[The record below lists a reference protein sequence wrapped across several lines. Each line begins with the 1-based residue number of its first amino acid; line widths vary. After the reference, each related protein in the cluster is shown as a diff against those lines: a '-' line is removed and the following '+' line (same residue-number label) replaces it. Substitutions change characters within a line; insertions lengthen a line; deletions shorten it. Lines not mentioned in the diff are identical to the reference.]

1 MVAGGPVRPWHKLTE
16 LPVRAAGDGSVVL
29 DDGWREQMSKQAD
42 ARASNKRQ
50 RGQPRRKSS
59 AGTAIDN
66 SVAKEG
72 FDLADKLK
80 QLDERKRDLTSGIK
94 KPVLYSFVV
103 DQTLFYV
110 S

>member
-1 MVAGGPVRPWHKLTE
+1 MS
-16 LPVRAAGDGSVVL
+16 AAGDGSVVL
-29 DDGWREQMSKQAD
+29 DDGWRELVFEQMSKQAD
-42 ARASNKRQ
+42 ARASNKRR
-50 RGQPRRKSS
+50 RGQPRRKRS
-59 AGTAIDN
+59 AGAAIDN